1 MRPFEHYIKG
11 TAPPLFTAFD
21 FIGFQNKRGDPK
33 EKKIISI
40 LLFITVIANV
50 EFLFVFYM
58 VKILC

>member
-33 EKKIISI
+33 EKKNYLYFIIHNSDSERRVSFCI
-40 LLFITVIANV
+40 LHG
-50 EFLFVFYM
+50 
-58 VKILC
+58 